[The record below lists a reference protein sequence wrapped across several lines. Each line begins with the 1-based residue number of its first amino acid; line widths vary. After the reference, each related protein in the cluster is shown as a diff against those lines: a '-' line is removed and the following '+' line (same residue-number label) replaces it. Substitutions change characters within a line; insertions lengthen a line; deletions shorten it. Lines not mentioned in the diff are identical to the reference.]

1 MFISL
6 IGVLCVVY
14 SIQLSVCSPTNM
26 GYNFIDYVPLRG
38 LKGD

>member
-6 IGVLCVVY
+6 IWVLRIVY

-26 GYNFIDYVPLRG
+26 AHDFMDYVPLRG